1 VQNIVKVNVSDF
13 FFIFVGWM
21 VLFFFL
27 FLINQKEK
35 DRIKI

>member
-21 VLFFFL
+21 VLFFFF